1 MKTRVAINGFGRI
14 GRLAFRQLIEEDVE
28 VVGIND
34 VVPLDNLAYLLR
46 HDSVQ
51 LNPALSIGS
60 DGNTLFWGEKTVK
73 FFQERDPA
81 DLPWNENDVDV
92 VIESTG
98 LFTERE
104 KAAKHLEAGA
114 KRVVISAPAKGADLT
129 VCMGVNEE
137 KLDPEKHTIISNA
150 SCTTNCLAPVAKVIN
165 EAFGIETGFLTT
177 VHAVTSSQA
186 LVDSPAKKWTRG
198 RSAIANIVPTT
209 TGAAIATTLVL
220 PELEGKLDGLAM
232 RVPVPVGSVIDFVV
246 RTEKPVTVDSVN
258 NAFKEAST
266 SERMKRILG
275 VSDEPLVSSD
285 IIGSTYSALVD
296 ADSTM
301 TLGDHTAKVL
311 ALYDNEW
318 GYARRVVDLAL
329 HIKKIMKSE

>member
-1 MKTRVAINGFGRI
+1 MGTRAAINGFGRI
-14 GRLAFRQLIEEDVE
+14 GRLVFRHFIEESVDV
-28 VVGIND
+28 VAIND

-51 LNPALSIGS
+51 LNPSVSIRS
-60 DGNTLFWGEKTVK
+60 DEDTLFWGERTVK
-73 FFQERDPA
+73 FFQERNPA
-81 DLPWNENDVDV
+81 DLPWKENEIDV
-92 VIESTG
+92 VIEATG

-104 KAAKHLEAGA
+104 KAAQHLEAGA
-114 KRVVISAPAKGADLT
+114 RRVVISAPAKGADLT

-137 KLDPEKHTIISNA
+137 MLDPEKHTIISNA

-165 EAFGIETGFLTT
+165 DAFGIETGFLTT

-186 LVDSPAKKWTRG
+186 LVDAPAKKWTRG
-198 RSAIANIVPTT
+198 RSALANIVPTT
-209 TGAAIATTLVL
+209 TGAAVATTLVL

-246 RTEKPVTVDSVN
+246 RTEKPVTVNSVN
-258 NAFKEAST
+258 DAFKNASKT
-266 SERMKRILG
+266 DRMRGILG

-301 TLGDHTAKVL
+301 TLGDRTSKVL
-311 ALYDNEW
+311 AWYDNEW
-318 GYARRVVDLAL
+318 GYARRVVDVAL
-329 HIKKIMKSE
+329 YLTKMMRPV